1 VTFAASTGARVIAEG
16 LESEDQVLAVRR
28 LGVTLGQGFV
38 LARPS
43 EPRRWRDAEAAVEAA
58 TAAAGRAG

>member
-1 VTFAASTGARVIAEG
+1 VIAEG

-38 LARPS
+38 LARPA
-43 EPRRWRDAEAAVEAA
+43 EPHRWREAEAM
-58 TAAAGRAG
+58 AAAGRAG